1 MPIFRPRKF
10 TFFPFL
16 ILFKKI
22 ESIDMTPCVISFL
35 VHCCGYTWA
44 IISQVS
50 VYRTIGPTLVIFY
63 KNIPK
68 SKLKILNLYNIHLPL
83 NK

>member
-16 ILFKKI
+16 ILFKRI

-35 VHCCGYTWA
+35 VNFCILHLLTYYLMV
-44 IISQVS
+44 IENSLN
-50 VYRTIGPTLVIFY
+50 RTLSGKDTFSLR
-63 KNIPK
+63 
-68 SKLKILNLYNIHLPL
+68 LKILNYQHFEFVCFTAS
-83 NK
+83 